1 MIRLGLPKGRM
12 AAESGRIC
20 RALGVTPRAGVLS
33 YQGRAAGLPVSI
45 HLLKAPDVARMLR
58 DGLFDL
64 GLACD
69 EWLMETGVPPS
80 RRCLEA
86 RLYTASVCLL
96 TGRADGRPL
105 RCLRSVVTPYPN
117 LARSVLGGIAPG
129 AAIIGVSGSTEA
141 LVPGIAD
148 ACLDVVETGASAA
161 RNGLVIRRSL
171 MHVTTHLARSAQCDP
186 AAAQPV
192 VSLLAEAMSV
202 PR

>member
-1 MIRLGLPKGRM
+1 VIRLGLPKGRM

-20 RALGVTPRAGVLS
+20 RALGITPRTGVLS
-33 YQGRAAGLPVSI
+33 YQARAGGQPVSV

-58 DGLFDL
+58 DGLLDL

-69 EWLMETGVPPS
+69 EWLMETGAPPS

-96 TGRADGRPL
+96 TGRADRRPL

-117 LARSVLGGIAPG
+117 LARSVLGGIAP
-129 AAIIGVSGSTEA
+129 AARVIPVGGSTEA

-186 AAAQPV
+186 AAAEPV